1 MKKQRQTGV
10 HDTQEQT
17 QPAIKDIDPIAYEI
31 KGARER
37 RRLTISDLARATGL
51 SRTVLF
57 GYEAGRTRPG
67 ARETRLICEALKV
80 SPNRLLF
87 GMEQPFAE
95 SQGLA
100 ELAKLSARNP
110 MAGVAMSMLLIPI
123 VTAIL
128 GVEERAA
135 LLTLIGGLVEARDK
149 DAFISLKAAVETMAE
164 FGGDPAKMA
173 ELTAAANDP
182 EKLHEL
188 QARVRAKV
196 EKAKA
201 EG

>member
-1 MKKQRQTGV
+1 MKKHRQSAAP
-10 HDTQEQT
+10 DTPEQAK
-17 QPAIKDIDPIAYEI
+17 PGIKDIDPVAYEI

-67 ARETRLICEALKV
+67 VREIRLICEALKV
-80 SPNRLLF
+80 SPNRLIF

-100 ELAKLSARNP
+100 ELVKLSARNP
-110 MAGVAMSMLLIPI
+110 MAGVAMSMFLIPI
-123 VTAIL
+123 VTAVL

-149 DAFISLKAAVETMAE
+149 NAFFSLKAMVETMAE
-164 FGGDPAKMA
+164 LGGDPTKMA

-182 EKLHEL
+182 EKLQEFQERL
-188 QARVRAKV
+188 RAKM
-196 EKAKA
+196 EKSKA